1 MLQDKSSEARSGD
14 IWRLAWPIIL
24 ANLTVPLVGLVDTAI
39 MGHLPDPAFIGGV
52 AIGGLIFSY
61 VHWGFGFLRMSTT
74 GLAAQASGA
83 GDDNELRATLARA
96 LGLAVIAGI
105 ICVALGGM
113 IAGLALAIMDGDA
126 VVEGHAETYFTIR
139 VLAAPAALANT
150 AILGWFFGIRA
161 MRAGMLQ
168 QLTVNL
174 ANVIFD
180 VIFVFGFD
188 MSIASVAWASVVAQY
203 LGLALSVVM
212 LRHYLRRLGGAFQ
225 LPLIIDRRKII
236 AMTRINADIFIRTLC
251 LLTGTALFLNIS
263 AAQGTVILAAN
274 AALLNLQTLAAYGLD
289 GFAHAAEVLVGRA
302 IGAKAPQQLR
312 QAVHRSSMMAAVLA
326 LLIGLIFYLFGAWII
341 TLLTD
346 IDAVRETA
354 MRFLPW
360 AALAPVIS
368 FAAFQLDGIFIG
380 ATRSAEMRNAMLVSL
395 GFFWLVLQVSVPLAA
410 NHGLWFALVLFL
422 GARSLALL
430 WYYGRVREMADP
442 GA

>member
-1 MLQDKSSEARSGD
+1 M
-14 IWRLAWPIIL
+14 
-24 ANLTVPLVGLVDTAI
+24 
-39 MGHLPDPAFIGGV
+39 
-52 AIGGLIFSY
+52 
-61 VHWGFGFLRMSTT
+61 
-74 GLAAQASGA
+74 
-83 GDDNELRATLARA
+83 
-96 LGLAVIAGI
+96 
-105 ICVALGGM
+105 
-113 IAGLALAIMDGDA
+113 
-126 VVEGHAETYFTIR
+126 
-139 VLAAPAALANT
+139 
-150 AILGWFFGIRA
+150 
-161 MRAGMLQ
+161 
-168 QLTVNL
+168 
-174 ANVIFD
+174 
-180 VIFVFGFD
+180 
-188 MSIASVAWASVVAQY
+188 
-203 LGLALSVVM
+203 
-212 LRHYLRRLGGAFQ
+212 
-225 LPLIIDRRKII
+225 
-236 AMTRINADIFIRTLC
+236 
-251 LLTGTALFLNIS
+251 NIS

-410 NHGLWFALVLFL
+410 NHGLRFALVLFL

>member
-1 MLQDKSSEARSGD
+1 
-14 IWRLAWPIIL
+14 
-24 ANLTVPLVGLVDTAI
+24 
-39 MGHLPDPAFIGGV
+39 
-52 AIGGLIFSY
+52 
-61 VHWGFGFLRMSTT
+61 
-74 GLAAQASGA
+74 
-83 GDDNELRATLARA
+83 
-96 LGLAVIAGI
+96 
-105 ICVALGGM
+105 
-113 IAGLALAIMDGDA
+113 
-126 VVEGHAETYFTIR
+126 
-139 VLAAPAALANT
+139 
-150 AILGWFFGIRA
+150 
-161 MRAGMLQ
+161 
-168 QLTVNL
+168 
-174 ANVIFD
+174 
-180 VIFVFGFD
+180 
-188 MSIASVAWASVVAQY
+188 MSIAGVAWASVVAQY

-251 LLTGTALFLNIS
+251 LLTGTALFMNIS

-380 ATRSAEMRNAMLVSL
+380 ATRSAEMRNAMLVSV